1 MFNKSQG
8 VTVLITLT
16 VLYAVHNFAAL
27 APVKKLMN
35 FDQ

>member
-1 MFNKSQG
+1 MAQKSR
-8 VTVLITLT
+8 LITIAATLL
-16 VLYAVHNFAAL
+16 VLYAVHNVGVL